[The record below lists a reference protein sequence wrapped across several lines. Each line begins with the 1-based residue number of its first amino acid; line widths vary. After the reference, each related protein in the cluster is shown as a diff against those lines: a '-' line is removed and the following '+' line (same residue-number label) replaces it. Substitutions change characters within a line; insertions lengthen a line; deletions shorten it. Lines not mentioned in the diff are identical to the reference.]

1 VQSRRLHS
9 LRMSGYKTVE
19 QDYATLPGGAK
30 IPVVGLGTWKSKP
43 GEVESAV
50 EHALKVGYRH
60 IDCADAY
67 SNHKEVGEAFNKVF
81 SDPDGPKREDVWIT
95 TKLNNPDH
103 EPSKVKDNVTR
114 FLKELQLDY
123 LDCVLIHWPYQN
135 GCKGKELKPSYKST
149 WQALEAVVDEGL
161 VKHIGV
167 SNISVKKFED
177 LLTYN
182 RHPVVINQVE
192 IHPYWRNDKLVEF
205 AKSKGLHLTAYSPLG
220 TPDSSSMMGNKDK
233 KQLMEDPVVTELAKK
248 YNKNVGQILIRWAIQ
263 HGTSVIPKSANKGRI
278 EANLDVFSWKLEEED
293 YQKLHFKNQERY
305 LRGSLC
311 IDPEGP
317 YTSPEELWDGE
328 V

>member
-1 VQSRRLHS
+1 
-9 LRMSGYKTVE
+9 MSGYKTVKQE
-19 QDYATLPGGAK
+19 YATLPGGAK
-30 IPVVGLGTWKSKP
+30 LPLVGLGTWKSKP
-43 GEVESAV
+43 NQVEQSV

-67 SNHKEVGEAFNKVF
+67 GNHEEVGKAFAKVF
-81 SDPDGPKREDVWIT
+81 SDSKGPKREDVWIT

-103 EPSKVKDNVTR
+103 EPSKVKDCVKR
-114 FLKELQLDY
+114 YLKELQLEY
-123 LDCVLIHWPYQN
+123 LDCVLIHWPYQA

-149 WQALEAVVDEGL
+149 WQALEACVDDKL

-167 SNISVKKFED
+167 SNISVKKFQD

-182 RHPVVINQVE
+182 KHPVVINQVE

-205 AKSKGLHLTAYSPLG
+205 AKSKGLHLSAYSPLG
-220 TPDSSSMMGNKDK
+220 SPDSAEDMDNVDK
-233 KQLMEDPVVTELAKK
+233 QKPMDDPVVKDLAKK
-248 YNKNVGQILIRWAIQ
+248 YNKNPGQILIRWGIQ
-263 HGTSVIPKSANKGRI
+263 HGTSVLPKSVTPERI
-278 EANLDVFSWKLEEED
+278 EGNLQVFDFELSDED
-293 YQKLHFKNQERY
+293 MQKLHFSKQGRF
-305 LRGSLC
+305 LRGTLA